1 MKDLMR
7 TCGNFKKLRPCRVL
21 DILHFKSDG
30 DMVLYIGNHKSR
42 MERTLVVRHGDEK
55 KKKK

>member
-7 TCGNFKKLRPCRVL
+7 TCGNFKKLCPCRGL

-30 DMVLYIGNHKSR
+30 DMVLYIGNRKSR
-42 MERTLVVRHGDEK
+42 MERTLVVRHGGEK
-55 KKKK
+55 KKK